1 MILQVLEKEVQNL
14 EEFFRSYGFGL
25 FPFETVYFDKKGA
38 HFLYEHFVRFK
49 RAFWILG
56 LRFDLEFEKFKETLE
71 RYIACCGKDYGGVR
85 ILYVD
90 GNLILEQKEIRYSKE
105 LFQKGFELKIART
118 RKDKANILN
127 YIKTTNIGVNL
138 IEEKSA
144 KKKGFDSCLFLNQDD
159 FICEAAFANIFFRK
173 DKVIYTPHVLC
184 GLLPGVVRKKVIR
197 ISQELDYRV
206 EKAYL
211 KIEDIKN
218 MDECF
223 ITSSIA
229 GIFSVLRIENI
240 EFKKRSFAEYLVSI
254 ETFNRPWVC

>member
-1 MILQVLEKEVQNL
+1 L
-14 EEFFRSYGFGL
+14 EEFFRSYSFGL
-25 FPFETVYFDKKGA
+25 IPFETVYFDKKGV
-38 HFLYEHFVRFK
+38 HFLFEHFKRFK

-56 LRFDLEFEKFKETLE
+56 VEFDLEFEKFKEAIE
-71 RYIACCGKDYGGVR
+71 RYMVFCGRDYGGIRV
-85 ILYVD
+85 LYFD
-90 GNLILEQKEIRYSKE
+90 GNLILKQKEIRYSRA

-144 KKKGFDSCLFLNQDD
+144 KKKGFDSCLFLNQDG

-173 DKVIYTPHVLC
+173 NNVIYTPHILC
-184 GLLPGVVRKKVIR
+184 GLLPGIVRKHVIR
-197 ISQELDYRV
+197 VS
-206 EKAYL
+206 EKLGYIVRKAFL
-211 KIEDIKN
+211 KVDDIKD

-229 GIFSVLRIENI
+229 GIFPVLRIEDI
-240 EFKKRSFAEYLVSI
+240 EFKQRGFAEYLLSMDK
-254 ETFNRPWVC
+254 FNRPWVC

>member
-1 MILQVLEKEVQNL
+1 VLEKEVQNL
-14 EEFFRSYGFGL
+14 EKFFHSYGFGL
-25 FPFETVYFDKKGA
+25 FPFETIYFDKKGA
-38 HFLYEHFVRFK
+38 HFLYDHFMRFK

-56 LRFDLEFEKFKETLE
+56 LGFDLGFEKFKETLE
-71 RYIACCGKDYGGVR
+71 RYIACYGKDYGGVR
-85 ILYVD
+85 ILCLD
-90 GNLILEQKEIRYSKE
+90 GNLILELKEVRYSKA

-144 KKKGFDSCLFLNQDD
+144 KRKGFDSCLFLNQDG

-173 DKVIYTPHVLC
+173 DKVIYTPHILC
-184 GLLPGVVRKKVIR
+184 GLLPGIVRKHVIR
-197 ISQELDYRV
+197 VSEELGYMV
-206 EKAYL
+206 KKAYL

-229 GIFSVLRIENI
+229 GIFPVLRIDNI
-240 EFKKRSFAEYLVSI
+240 EFKQRSFAEYLLSM
-254 ETFNRPWVC
+254 EKFERPWVC